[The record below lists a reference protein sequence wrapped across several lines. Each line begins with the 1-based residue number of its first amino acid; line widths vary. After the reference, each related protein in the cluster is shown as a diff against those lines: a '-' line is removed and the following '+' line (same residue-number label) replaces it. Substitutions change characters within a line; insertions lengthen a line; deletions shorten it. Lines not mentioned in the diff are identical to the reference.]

1 LCKNKCLCLKEA
13 KVIHGKIFG
22 NQILAR
28 GANWLLV
35 PVLSAILVVAACTT
49 PVEMPTQYVVD
60 DLGRLVVIDGTPQ
73 RIISLAPSN
82 TEILFAL
89 GLGDEV
95 VGVTMYCD
103 YPAQAQDKE
112 KVGDYY
118 GPDIEKI
125 IALDP
130 DLVLA
135 TDFHRF
141 DLIPA
146 LEQQGI
152 AVLAVAPQTLD
163 DVLASIEKIG
173 EIAGKEAEALQLV
186 TEMTRKIQA
195 VEEQTKELEQK
206 PSVLYMT
213 WHDPM
218 WTVGRDT
225 WIDDLISVAGGV
237 NIFSQ
242 NFEGGAMVQIE
253 WVILQN
259 PEIII
264 TSEWSY
270 DWALNATELAST
282 NASQTGRIYT
292 FNDDL
297 AQRPGPRLA
306 QGLDWFAYL
315 FHPEIFEEPED

>member
-1 LCKNKCLCLKEA
+1 VTRMKM
-13 KVIHGKIFG
+13 FG

-28 GANWLLV
+28 GTNWFLVALLSV
-35 PVLSAILVVAACTT
+35 VIVLAACTT
-49 PVEMPTQYVVD
+49 PVETPTQHVVD
-60 DLGRLVVIDGTPQ
+60 DLGRLVAINGTPQ

-103 YPAQAQDKE
+103 YPPEAQDKE

-125 IALDP
+125 IAFQP
-130 DLVLA
+130 DLILA

-146 LEQQGI
+146 LEQQGF
-152 AVLAVAPQTLD
+152 AVFAVAPQTLD
-163 DVLASIEKIG
+163 DVLESIQKIG
-173 EIAGKEAEALQLV
+173 EITGKEAEASELV
-186 TEMTRKIQA
+186 NGMRSKIEEI
-195 VEEQTKELEQK
+195 EEQTKELGQK

-218 WTVGRDT
+218 WTVGRNT
-225 WIDDLISVAGGV
+225 WIDDLINIAGGV
-237 NIFSQ
+237 NIFSE

-253 WVILQN
+253 WVILHN
-259 PEIII
+259 PEIIV

-282 NASQTGRIYT
+282 SASQTGRIHA
-292 FNDDL
+292 FDDDL
-297 AQRPGPRLA
+297 AQRPGPRLVE
-306 QGLDWFAYL
+306 GLEWFAYL
-315 FHPEIFEEPED
+315 IHPEIFGEPED

>member
-1 LCKNKCLCLKEA
+1 VTRTKMFC
-13 KVIHGKIFG
+13 

-28 GANWLLV
+28 STNLFLVALLSIAL
-35 PVLSAILVVAACTT
+35 VLAACTT
-49 PVEMPTQYVVD
+49 PVQTPAQYVVD
-60 DLGRLVVIDGTPQ
+60 DLGRLVAINGTPQ

-89 GLGDEV
+89 GLGDKV

-103 YPAQAQDKE
+103 YPPEAQDKE

-125 IALDP
+125 IALQP

-146 LEQQGI
+146 LEQQGF
-152 AVLAVAPQTLD
+152 AVFAVAPQTLD
-163 DVLASIEKIG
+163 DVLESIQKIG
-173 EIAGKEAEALQLV
+173 EITGKEAEASELV
-186 TEMTRKIQA
+186 KGMKSKIEEI
-195 VEEQTKELEQK
+195 EEQTKAFEQK
-206 PSVLYMT
+206 PRVFYMT

-218 WTVGRDT
+218 WTVGRNT
-225 WIDDLISVAGGV
+225 WIDDLITIAGGV

-242 NFEGGAMVQIE
+242 YFESGAMVEIE
-253 WVILQN
+253 WVIFLN

-264 TSEWSY
+264 ASEWSY

-282 NASQTGRIYT
+282 SASQTGRIYT
-292 FNDDL
+292 FDDDL
-297 AQRPGPRLA
+297 AQRPGPRLVE
-306 QGLDWFAYL
+306 GLDWFAYL
-315 FHPEIFEEPED
+315 IHPEIFEEPEAS

>member
-1 LCKNKCLCLKEA
+1 MTGMRMFRK
-13 KVIHGKIFG
+13 
-22 NQILAR
+22 QILAR
-28 GANWLLV
+28 GTNW
-35 PVLSAILVVAACTT
+35 ALVVLLGTVLVLAACTT
-49 PVEMPTQYVVD
+49 PVQTPTQYVVD
-60 DLGRLVVIDGTPQ
+60 DLGRLVAINGTPE

-103 YPAQAQDKE
+103 YPPEAQDKE

-125 IALDP
+125 IALQP
-130 DLVLA
+130 DLILA

-146 LEQQGI
+146 LEQQGF
-152 AVLAVAPQTLD
+152 AVFAVAPQTLD
-163 DVLASIEKIG
+163 DVLESIQKIG
-173 EIAGKEAEALQLV
+173 EITGREAEASQLV
-186 TEMTRKIQA
+186 NGMRSKIEEI
-195 VEEQTKELEQK
+195 EEQTKELEQK

-218 WTVGRDT
+218 WTVGRNT
-225 WIDDLISVAGGV
+225 WIDELINMAGGM
-237 NIFSQ
+237 NIFSE

-253 WVILQN
+253 WVVLLD

-292 FNDDL
+292 FDDDL
-297 AQRPGPRLA
+297 AQRPGPRLVK
-306 QGLDWFAYL
+306 GLEWFAHL
-315 FHPEIFEEPED
+315 IHSEIFEEPEGS

>member
-1 LCKNKCLCLKEA
+1 
-13 KVIHGKIFG
+13 VIHKKTFG
-22 NQILAR
+22 NQILCR
-28 GANWLLV
+28 GTNWFLVLLLSV
-35 PVLSAILVVAACTT
+35 VLVLAACTT
-49 PVEMPTQYVVD
+49 PVETPTEYVVD
-60 DLGRLVVIDGTPQ
+60 DLGRMVAINGTPQ
-73 RIISLAPSN
+73 RIVSLAPSN

-89 GLGDEV
+89 GLGDEIV
-95 VGVTMYCD
+95 AVTMYCD
-103 YPAQAQDKE
+103 YPAQALDKE

-125 IALDP
+125 VALQP

-146 LEQQGI
+146 LEQQGF
-152 AVLAVAPQTLD
+152 AVFAVAPQTLN
-163 DVLASIEKIG
+163 DVLESIERIG
-173 EIAGKEAEALQLV
+173 EITGKEAEALQLV
-186 TEMTRKIQA
+186 NEMTSKIEA
-195 VEEQTKELEQK
+195 VEEQARAVEQK

-225 WIDDLISVAGGV
+225 WIDDLINIAGGV

-259 PEIII
+259 PEVII

-282 NASQTGRIYT
+282 SASQTGRIHT
-292 FNDDL
+292 FDDDL
-297 AQRPGPRLA
+297 AQRPGPRLV

-315 FHPEIFEEPED
+315 IHPDIFEEPED

>member
-1 LCKNKCLCLKEA
+1 
-13 KVIHGKIFG
+13 V
-22 NQILAR
+22 
-28 GANWLLV
+28 
-35 PVLSAILVVAACTT
+35 
-49 PVEMPTQYVVD
+49 QYVVD
-60 DLGRLVVIDGTPQ
+60 DLGRLVAINGTPQ

-89 GLGDEV
+89 GLGDRV
-95 VGVTMYCD
+95 VAVTMYCD
-103 YPAQAQDKE
+103 YPPEAQDKE

-125 IALDP
+125 IALQP

-146 LEQQGI
+146 LEEQGLT
-152 AVLAVAPQTLD
+152 VFAVAPQTLE
-163 DVLASIEKIG
+163 DVLQSIQKIG
-173 EIAGKEAEALQLV
+173 QITGKEAEALELV
-186 TEMTRKIQA
+186 NEMTSKIEEI
-195 VEEQTKELEQK
+195 EEQTAELAER
-206 PSVLYMT
+206 PLVFYMT

-218 WTVGRDT
+218 WTVGRNT
-225 WIDDLISVAGGV
+225 WIDDLINIAGGA

-242 NFEGGAMVQIE
+242 YFESGAMVEIE
-253 WVILQN
+253 WVIFLN

-292 FNDDL
+292 FDDDL
-297 AQRPGPRLA
+297 AQRPGPRLVE
-306 QGLDWFAYL
+306 GLEWFAHVI
-315 FHPEIFEEPED
+315 HPEIFEEPED

>member
-1 LCKNKCLCLKEA
+1 MFC
-13 KVIHGKIFG
+13 

-28 GANWLLV
+28 GTNWFLVALLSI
-35 PVLSAILVVAACTT
+35 VLVLAACTT
-49 PVEMPTQYVVD
+49 PVQTPTQYVVD
-60 DLGRLVVIDGTPQ
+60 DLGRLVAINGTPQ

-89 GLGDEV
+89 DLGDEV

-103 YPAQAQDKE
+103 YPAEALDKE

-118 GPDIEKI
+118 GPDIEKM
-125 IALDP
+125 IALQP
-130 DLVLA
+130 DLILA

-146 LEQQGI
+146 LEQQGL
-152 AVLAVAPQTLD
+152 AVFAVAPQTLD
-163 DVLASIEKIG
+163 DVLESIQQIG
-173 EIAGKEAEALQLV
+173 EITGKEMEASQLV
-186 TEMTRKIQA
+186 YEMTSKIEA
-195 VEEQTKELEQK
+195 VEEQTRDLEQK
-206 PSVLYMT
+206 PSVFYMT

-218 WTVGRDT
+218 WTVGRNT
-225 WIDDLISVAGGV
+225 WIDDLINIAGGV
-237 NIFSQ
+237 NIFSE
-242 NFEGGAMVQIE
+242 NFESGAMVQIE
-253 WVILQN
+253 WVILHN

-282 NASQTGRIYT
+282 SASQTGRIHT
-292 FNDDL
+292 FDDDL
-297 AQRPGPRLA
+297 AQRPGPRLV

-315 FHPEIFEEPED
+315 IHPEIFEEPED